1 MRIHAIDGV
10 LLLFNTV
17 FTALYS
23 KSLNQAFEKDKY
35 SKEIEKRQQSIE
47 LYVDIVN
54 SEAMEKTSCHH
65 FNVINKYDKYI
76 IAQSFGAVY

>member
-10 LLLFNTV
+10 LLLVNTV

-23 KSLNQAFEKDKY
+23 KSLNQAVKKDKY
-35 SKEIEKRQQSIE
+35 SKQIEKRQRSIE

-54 SEAMEKTSCHH
+54 SEAMEKTCYH
-65 FNVINKYDKYI
+65 FNFIKKYLYL
-76 IAQSFGAVY
+76 FH

>member
-35 SKEIEKRQQSIE
+35 SKEYVKSEKRQQSIE
-47 LYVDIVN
+47 
-54 SEAMEKTSCHH
+54 
-65 FNVINKYDKYI
+65 
-76 IAQSFGAVY
+76 

>member
-1 MRIHAIDGV
+1 MEFYFYLI
-10 LLLFNTV
+10 V

-54 SEAMEKTSCHH
+54 SEAMENTCHH
-65 FNVINKYDKYI
+65 FNVIKKYDKYI